1 MKAIFNHRKEI
12 DGLRSIAV
20 LTVIFYH
27 ANFSW
32 FSGGYIGVDVFFVI
46 SGYLISSIIY
56 KECLNESF
64 SFLKFYERRV
74 RRIFPMIFFL
84 LSVTVLFAFLIY
96 SPKELRNF
104 SQSVFSTV
112 TYSSNIYFWKK
123 TGYFSQN
130 IDTIPLIHTWSLAVE
145 EQFYIVY
152 PIIFYL
158 LFRFFNKRLQ
168 VGIVIIFLL
177 SIISCLFF
185 FQNSDEF
192 VFFMMPTRAWE
203 LMAGTLLA
211 LNKKNYYEIN
221 DRKGLIH
228 EILSIAGL
236 VLILVATFAFNNST
250 KYPGPLT
257 ILPVLGTCLIINS
270 ASENNLLGMFL
281 RNQFVVHIGLISYSA
296 YLIHQPLFVFVRE
309 FKGEAITSLEYIIL
323 IAITLLISHFTLK
336 LIETPFRIVKYSRR
350 FVFRYALIYSTVLVV
365 IAVAGHIENGFPNRF
380 SESQRKIASFAVSSP
395 MRDKC
400 HTEGLNYTKPSNAC
414 RFFEGNTNWAV
425 FGDSHGVEL
434 SYALG
439 EKLDSS
445 KQGVIELTCSGCQPA
460 INFESNTPGCSNWT
474 KDALSFLINNK
485 DISNVVLI
493 YRHSFYLQGNQLSF
507 YPQVNDFQP
516 TFLVGKSS
524 NESREV
530 YWNGFKQIIEEL
542 IKSGKKV
549 YVIDPVPE
557 LGNTIDKYIY
567 ANRVFQK
574 EQSNYFG
581 PSLDYYKKRNSFI
594 LNKLDDISWNDSLI
608 RIKSS
613 DLLKSTE
620 DNTLTIL
627 NGKSLYFDDN
637 HLSVEGA
644 TILAN
649 KLLKK

>member
-1 MKAIFNHRKEI
+1 
-12 DGLRSIAV
+12 
-20 LTVIFYH
+20 
-27 ANFSW
+27 
-32 FSGGYIGVDVFFVI
+32 
-46 SGYLISSIIY
+46 
-56 KECLNESF
+56 
-64 SFLKFYERRV
+64 
-74 RRIFPMIFFL
+74 
-84 LSVTVLFAFLIY
+84 
-96 SPKELRNF
+96 
-104 SQSVFSTV
+104 
-112 TYSSNIYFWKK
+112 
-123 TGYFSQN
+123 
-130 IDTIPLIHTWSLAVE
+130 
-145 EQFYIVY
+145 
-152 PIIFYL
+152 
-158 LFRFFNKRLQ
+158 
-168 VGIVIIFLL
+168 
-177 SIISCLFF
+177 
-185 FQNSDEF
+185 
-192 VFFMMPTRAWE
+192 MPTRAWE

-221 DRKGLIH
+221 DRKGFIH

-236 VLILVATFAFNNST
+236 VLILVATFAFNNYT

-270 ASENNLLGMFL
+270 ASENNLLGSFL
-281 RNQFVVHIGLISYSA
+281 RNKFVVHIGLISYSA

-309 FKGEAITSLEYIIL
+309 FKEEAITNTEYIVL
-323 IAITLLISHFTLK
+323 IAITLLISHFTFK

-350 FVFRYALIYSTVLVV
+350 FVFRYAFIYSTVLVV
-365 IAVAGHIENGFPNRF
+365 IALAGHIENGFPDRF

-395 MRDKC
+395 MRVKC
-400 HTEGLNYTKPSNAC
+400 HTEGLNYTKPTNAC
-414 RFFEGNTNWAV
+414 RSFEGNTSWAV

-439 EKLDSS
+439 EKLYSS
-445 KQGVIELTCSGCQPA
+445 KQGVIQLTCSGCQPA

-516 TFLVGKSS
+516 SFLVGKSS

-542 IKSGKKV
+542 LKSGKKV
-549 YVIDPVPE
+549 YVIEPVPE

-608 RIKSS
+608 RIQTS

-620 DNTLTIL
+620 KSTLTIL
-627 NGKSLYFDDN
+627 NGKALYFDDN

-644 TILAN
+644 TLLAN
-649 KLLKK
+649 ELLKK